1 MQGKRRF
8 LNCWDALNYFC
19 EYVCKWC
26 CKLDVGWYF
35 SDMIKKINTLKML
48 NMRVNSHDNL
58 ILNLYH
64 HRLIKLPLRIGTLD
78 FYKISKDRPD
88 LEDTILQAEEVVR

>member
-1 MQGKRRF
+1 
-8 LNCWDALNYFC
+8 
-19 EYVCKWC
+19 
-26 CKLDVGWYF
+26 
-35 SDMIKKINTLKML
+35 ML

-58 ILNLYH
+58 ILNLYYD
-64 HRLIKLPLRIGTLD
+64 RLIKLPLRIGTLD